1 MIDLTHLNLTTPE
14 PKFEGSSDCITY
26 APGNFPVDCPYF
38 KVLENGDIEMSA
50 PTKGASSKSTSRTR
64 TEVRETNPNNTQINW
79 AYDSSD
85 HHWLQAA
92 LTVNQ
97 APLKSQETVV
107 GQIHVKD
114 ATTPPLKL
122 SWDAGKIVVG
132 FRAMYPQ
139 TKPVDTILL
148 DDVPLGERWTYS
160 IHVLKSGTV
169 TVGVTHAGRTATIN
183 LKLDASWLTR
193 KLYFKAGVYNQEDP
207 TDTTTAEEGSKAIFH
222 KLVIR
227 HETV

>member
-1 MIDLTHLNLTTPE
+1 MYV
-14 PKFEGSSDCITY
+14 F
-26 APGNFPVDCPYF
+26 
-38 KVLENGDIEMSA
+38 A
-50 PTKGASSKSTSRTR
+50 PTKGASTKSTSRTR

-92 LTVNQ
+92 LTVVQ
-97 APLKSQETVV
+97 APKGGETVV

-122 SWDAGKIVVG
+122 SWDNGKIVVG
-132 FRAMYPQ
+132 FRAVFPQ
-139 TKPVDTILL
+139 ANPVDSVLL
-148 DDVPLGERWTYS
+148 TDVPLGERWTYS
-160 IHVLKSGTV
+160 IHVVKSGTM
-169 TVGVTHAGRTATIN
+169 TIGVTHAGRTSN
-183 LKLDASWLTR
+183 LILKFDPSWLTR

-207 TDTTTAEEGSKAIFH
+207 TDNTTEDEGSKAIFH

-227 HETV
+227 HETA

>member
-1 MIDLTHLNLTTPE
+1 MIDLTSLNLTTPE
-14 PKFEGSSDCITY
+14 PKFEGSPGCITY
-26 APGNFPVDCPYF
+26 APGKFPVDCPYF

-79 AYDSSD
+79 AYDSAD

-92 LTVNQ
+92 LTVVQ
-97 APLKSQETVV
+97 APKGGETVV

-122 SWDAGKIVVG
+122 SWDNGKIIVG
-132 FRAMYPQ
+132 FRAMFPQ
-139 TKPVDTILL
+139 PNPVDSILL
-148 DDVPLGERWTYS
+148 EDVPLGERWTYS
-160 IHVLKSGTV
+160 IHVVKSGTMSI
-169 TVGVTHAGRTATIN
+169 GITHAGRSASII
-183 LKLDASWLTR
+183 LKFDPSWLAR

-207 TDTTTAEEGSKAIFH
+207 TDTTTEDEGSKAIFH

-227 HETV
+227 HETA

>member
-1 MIDLTHLNLTTPE
+1 M
-14 PKFEGSSDCITY
+14 
-26 APGNFPVDCPYF
+26 
-38 KVLENGDIEMSA
+38 
-50 PTKGASSKSTSRTR
+50 
-64 TEVRETNPNNTQINW
+64 RETNPNNTQINW
-79 AYDSSD
+79 AYDSAD

-92 LTVNQ
+92 LTVKQ
-97 APLKSQETVV
+97 APLKSAETVV

-122 SWDAGKIVVG
+122 SWDNGKIIVG

-139 TKPVDTILL
+139 ATPVDYTVLE
-148 DDVPLGERWTYS
+148 DVPLNTRWTYS
-160 IHVLKSGTV
+160 IHIVKAGSVSVVVTQGTRVGKLELKF
-169 TVGVTHAGRTATIN
+169 
-183 LKLDASWLTR
+183 DPSWLTR

-207 TDTTTAEEGSKAIFH
+207 TDTTTADEGSKATFH